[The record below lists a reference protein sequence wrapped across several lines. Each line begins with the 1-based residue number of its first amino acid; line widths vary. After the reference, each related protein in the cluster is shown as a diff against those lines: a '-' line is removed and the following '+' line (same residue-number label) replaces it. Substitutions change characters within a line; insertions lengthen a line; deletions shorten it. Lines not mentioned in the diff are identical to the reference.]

1 MKRSSLAA
9 IPLVTAMVLSNGPA
23 RADIVPGTPDIWL
36 AGQANGSSVTGIF
49 GSDTAPAESPTG
61 LAIIGG
67 DTLTFSVTGTT
78 SNNGVCTETSADA
91 GSCAPDVS
99 IFGAGPANGIGGYKG
114 PANALIGIFLNNT
127 VPTGPG
133 APATLDFTG
142 SNNFTSLSPLLNQV
156 FFIGDGLTGTGTGA
170 VQDFV
175 APSGATRL
183 FLASADA
190 LGASFDNTGSFN
202 VTVNDVSSVPE
213 PATIPFLAAAI
224 VCIALRRK

>member
-23 RADIVPGTPDIWL
+23 RADIVPCTTDIWL

-49 GSDTAPAESPTG
+49 GSDAAPAESPTA

-99 IFGAGPANGIGGYKG
+99 IFGAGPANR
-114 PANALIGIFLNNT
+114 
-127 VPTGPG
+127 
-133 APATLDFTG
+133 
-142 SNNFTSLSPLLNQV
+142 SEEHTS
-156 FFIGDGLTGTGTGA
+156 
-170 VQDFV
+170 
-175 APSGATRL
+175 
-183 FLASADA
+183 
-190 LGASFDNTGSFN
+190 
-202 VTVNDVSSVPE
+202 
-213 PATIPFLAAAI
+213 
-224 VCIALRRK
+224 